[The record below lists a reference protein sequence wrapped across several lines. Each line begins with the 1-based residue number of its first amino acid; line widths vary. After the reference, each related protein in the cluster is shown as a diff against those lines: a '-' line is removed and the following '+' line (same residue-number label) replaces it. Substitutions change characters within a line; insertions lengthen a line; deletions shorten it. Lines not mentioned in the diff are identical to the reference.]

1 MFRLFECCALSFFE
15 RFVLSFSLKIE
26 RFVSDSAEI
35 WICGLYKINGISET
49 KQKTRIG
56 RKRLSNADKIL
67 NGRKVSELPTLDEL
81 KFKGG
86 CV

>member
-35 WICGLYKINGISET
+35 WICGLYIAMGTAVVGGMLVSTFLTMYIVPAIYSYISTNRNVKTET
-49 KQKTRIG
+49 
-56 RKRLSNADKIL
+56 
-67 NGRKVSELPTLDEL
+67 V
-81 KFKGG
+81 
-86 CV
+86 

>member
-35 WICGLYKINGISET
+35 WICGLYKCDSGELTEEGVNDILAEITISEW
-49 KQKTRIG
+49 KSDPREPHDVPDDYIPPS
-56 RKRLSNADKIL
+56 SN
-67 NGRKVSELPTLDEL
+67 
-81 KFKGG
+81 
-86 CV
+86 C